1 MPGFAELLGESP
13 ALIGLRHEL
22 QQLVRR
28 YATARRLPPILLLG
42 ETGTGKSMI
51 ARALHAEGPRAGRPF
66 VDVACP
72 EIPETLMESEMFGV
86 ERGAFTDARQS
97 RAGRF
102 AEADRGTIFLDEIG
116 LLPDSLQAK
125 LLKIVEEQ
133 QLRPLGATASRPID
147 VWIIAATSEDLEAAV
162 RKRRFREDLYFRLA
176 VVTLR
181 VPPLRERGDDV
192 VILARRLLA
201 RACTDYGLATKT
213 FTPDALAALKAH
225 QWPGNVRELGN
236 VIERVALR
244 SEGPFAT
251 AEVLGLS
258 ATDESP
264 MASPDGDR
272 TGGERPDIDTA
283 VAGLERT
290 RLLEALDAARGN
302 VTRAAQRLGLTRNTF
317 RYRLRKHGMA
327 RGPGHAPF
335 SPGASPA
342 PRPSGVPRW
351 ERRRVAFLRVA
362 LAPTDDGAE
371 HRRPALLEEVR
382 EKVVG
387 FGGTLDGVSPA
398 GVTAVFGLDL
408 LEDAPRRAAHAAMAI
423 RKLGVR
429 AREGDPT
436 LPAIK
441 LAIHGLAA
449 LLWKTA
455 DGVHV
460 DADARPG
467 IWQTLDRLVAGD
479 VDGSIVV
486 SEPTSELLRSMF
498 HLIDAP
504 DRGGAC
510 LLLDGERAV
519 IPRTAGS
526 VFAGRR
532 DEMTMLRGRFELARA
547 GRGQVVGIAGEPGIG
562 KSRVLFEFRRTLA
575 ADTVTYLSARSQ
587 PHGRDLL
594 LLPIIELLRRA
605 HGIEEQDSPDVIRD
619 KLRSRLNVLGMPADE
634 MTPYLMRLLGSGNGI
649 DTIAHLSPQELHQR
663 TLEIF
668 RGIAL
673 ASSRAGPLVVAV
685 EDLHWMDRASEGYLA
700 ALVDALVEAPILL
713 LTTSRGGHRPPWSER
728 SYVSELR
735 LQPLARAD
743 ARLVLDAALGRE
755 RRPAPLPTAIAEAIL
770 DRADGNPFFIE
781 ELARAVGPAA
791 EAVAPVPQSIE
802 AVLLARIDR
811 LPDESKGVLQAAS
824 VLGRDVPVRLLEA
837 ITPETATPTER
848 LRELQQLE
856 YLHDRSDGTQQLY
869 RFKHALTQEVAYSSL
884 LAEHR
889 RGLHARVVGA
899 IEVQYADRLDE
910 HTEKLAH
917 HAVQGQLWE
926 RAAPYL
932 RQAGLKAADR
942 SANHEAVACLEQALE
957 ALGHL
962 PGGRATNEAID
973 LHLDLGRVLV
983 PLADYGGCLEHLS
996 EAAKL
1001 ADARG
1006 ERGRRGRALASQC
1019 LMLRIT
1025 GATYAAIEAGRAA
1038 LAIASEVA
1046 DADLAATASFFLGTA
1061 HHTRGEFREAAACY
1075 RAGLIPL
1082 LGAVT
1087 PERARMLPRYTG
1099 GVRAWLAWTLESLGE
1114 FGEAL
1119 VLGREAV
1126 QIAEARGDRAP
1137 DAAARCLLA
1146 NVHLGLGDT
1155 GRAIPLLEQAL
1166 ILCRAHDVRDWMG
1179 FVAMRLGFA
1188 YAHAGRL
1195 AEGVRLLE
1203 EGDAH
1208 CEAIRGV
1215 TGHATRLAGFAQSL
1229 LLAGRH
1235 AEAGE
1240 TARRGVV
1247 LAREQ
1252 HQPAGEAVCLRA
1264 MGMVTAAADSP
1275 DTAAAESYFTQ
1286 ARDMAATLEMR
1297 PLVAH
1302 CHCHLGKLARSTER
1316 HDEAREHLAAAAL
1329 MYRDMG
1335 MQFWLDEMAAES
1347 KKVPSGREG
1356 WGP

>member
-13 ALIGLRHEL
+13 ALVGLRHEL

-28 YATARRLPPILLLG
+28 YATGRRLPPILLLG

-72 EIPETLMESEMFGV
+72 EIPETLMESAMFGV

-97 RAGRF
+97 RTGRF

-116 LLPDSLQAK
+116 LLPDGLQAK

-147 VWIIAATSEDLEAAV
+147 VWIIAATSEDLESAV

-181 VPPLRERGDDV
+181 VPPLRERVDDV
-192 VILARRLLA
+192 VILAKHLLA
-201 RACTDYGLATKT
+201 RACADYGLATKT
-213 FTPDALAALKAH
+213 FTPDALATLKAH
-225 QWPGNVRELGN
+225 RWPGNIRELGN

-244 SEGPFAT
+244 SEGPSVT
-251 AEVLGLS
+251 ADVLGLTG
-258 ATDESP
+258 AGDGPTT
-264 MASPDGDR
+264 SPDDDR
-272 TGGERPDIDTA
+272 TGGERPDIDAA
-283 VAGLERT
+283 VASLERT
-290 RLLEALDAARGN
+290 RLVEALEAARGN

-327 RGPGHAPF
+327 RGPSHAPS

-342 PRPSGVPRW
+342 PRPSVAARW

-362 LAPTDDGAE
+362 FAPTDEGAE
-371 HRRPALLEEVR
+371 HRRRALLEDVR
-382 EKVVG
+382 EKVRG
-387 FGGTLDGVSPA
+387 FGGTLDGVSPG

-429 AREGDPT
+429 ARDGDPT

-441 LAIHGLAA
+441 LAIHGLPA
-449 LLWKTA
+449 LLWKAA

-460 DADARPG
+460 DADTRPD
-467 IWQTLDRLVAGD
+467 IWQTLDRLIAGD

-486 SEPTSELLRSMF
+486 SEPTSALLRSMF
-498 HLIDAP
+498 HLIDVP
-504 DRGGAC
+504 ERGGAC

-519 IPRTAGS
+519 IPRTAGP
-526 VFAGRR
+526 VFVGRR
-532 DEMTMLRGRFELARA
+532 DEMTMLRGRFELALA
-547 GRGQVVGIAGEPGIG
+547 GRGQVVGITGEPGIG

-575 ADTVTYLSARSQ
+575 ADTVAYLSARSQ
-587 PHGRDLL
+587 SYGRDLP

-605 HGIEEQDSPDVIRD
+605 HGIEEDDGPDVIRD
-619 KLRSRLNVLGMPADE
+619 KLRSRLNVLGLPADE
-634 MTPYLMRLLGSGNGI
+634 MTPYLARLLGSGDGI
-649 DTIAHLSPQELHQR
+649 DTIAHLSPQQLHQR

-673 ASSRAGPLVVAV
+673 ASSRAGPLVIAV
-685 EDLHWMDRASEGYLA
+685 EDLHWMDRSSEGYLA
-700 ALVDALVEAPILL
+700 ALVDAIVEAPILL
-713 LTTSRGGHRPPWSER
+713 LTTYRGGHRPPWSER
-728 SYVSELR
+728 SYVSEVR

-743 ARLVLDAALGRE
+743 ARLVLDVALGRE

-781 ELARAVGPAA
+781 EIARAMGPAA
-791 EAVAPVPQSIE
+791 EAVAPVPESIE

-811 LPDESKGVLQAAS
+811 LPDDAKGVLQAAS

-837 ITPETATPTER
+837 ITPEIATPTER

-856 YLHDRSDGTQQLY
+856 YLHDRSDGAQQLY

-899 IEVQYADRLDE
+899 IEVQYADRLGE
-910 HTEKLAH
+910 QTEKLAH
-917 HAVQGQLWE
+917 HAVRGQLWE

-962 PGGRATNEAID
+962 PGGRATIEAID
-973 LHLDLGRVLV
+973 LHLDLSRVLI
-983 PLADYGGCLEHLS
+983 PLADYGGCLGHLS

-1001 ADARG
+1001 ADVRG

-1025 GATYAAIEAGRAA
+1025 GATYDAIEAGRAA
-1038 LAIASEVA
+1038 LAIATEVS

-1061 HHTRGEFREAAACY
+1061 HYTRGEFRAAAASY
-1075 RAGLIPL
+1075 RAALIPL
-1082 LGAVT
+1082 PGAVT
-1087 PERARMLPRYTG
+1087 PDRARMLPRYTG

-1126 QIAEARGDRAP
+1126 QIAEARGDRAS
-1137 DAAARCLLA
+1137 DAAGRCLLA

-1155 GRAIPLLEQAL
+1155 ARAIPLLEQAL
-1166 ILCRAHDVRDWMG
+1166 ILCRSHDVRDWVG

-1188 YAHAGRL
+1188 YAQAGRL
-1195 AEGVRLLE
+1195 AEGIRLLE

-1208 CEAIRGV
+1208 CETIRGV

-1235 AEAGE
+1235 ADAGE
-1240 TARRGVV
+1240 TARRGVA

-1264 MGMVTAAADSP
+1264 LGMVTTAADPP
-1275 DTAAAESYFTQ
+1275 DTAAAEAYFTQ
-1286 ARDMAATLEMR
+1286 ARDLAATLEMR

-1302 CHCHLGKLARSTER
+1302 CHFHLGQLLRSTER

-1329 MYRDMG
+1329 MYRDMQ
-1335 MQFWLDEMAAES
+1335 MQLWLDEVTVES
-1347 KKVPSGREG
+1347 GKLP
-1356 WGP
+1356 